1 MQQIENKILNQLLDR
16 YENSKLSRNENAR
29 TIHITYAFR
38 KNTIPQ
44 YFDESSNAA
53 DEINSVMMELQREKI
68 INIAWKNGKIDGII
82 DKVVLQEDAVSVVY
96 KRLGRISK
104 LSAEKNAEALLNRM
118 QNKISGR
125 VTTSF
130 VDRMLDRIETGKS
143 VKEYFDITDLKQA
156 ENLIYALDCI
166 ENNQKDCYVREFSI
180 EYFQDSKMFEQ
191 LIPKVCHV
199 IREERDDFSEF
210 ENEEILAEYF
220 IYKNPGYVYIKGT
233 AFLVTS
239 DDKMLDISILP
250 DGIGF
255 AISRESNPTV
265 RVVPSESIREVYTIE
280 NLTSFYRF
288 HKENSLV
295 IYLGGYH
302 NKVRQR
308 LLLQI
313 YETLPDAKYYHF
325 GDIDVGGFQIFYHL
339 CEKTKIPFRTYKM
352 DIQTMKQYGKYTKR
366 LTVNDRKRL
375 QKLMET
381 KLSEEEKKLA
391 QYMLEHNAKLEQE
404 CIFE

>member
-1 MQQIENKILNQLLDR
+1 MQQIENKILNQLLER

-38 KNTIPQ
+38 KNTIAQ

-68 INIAWKNGKIDGII
+68 INIVWKNGKIDGII
-82 DKVVLQEDAVSVVY
+82 DKVVLQEDAVGVVY

-104 LSAEKNAEALLNRM
+104 LSAEKDAEALLNRM
-118 QNKISGR
+118 QNKISGN
-125 VTTSF
+125 VTIAF
-130 VDRMLDRIETGKS
+130 VNRMLDRIETGKS
-143 VKEYFDITDLKQA
+143 VKEYFDIIDLKQA

-199 IREERDDFSEF
+199 IREEREEFSEF

-220 IYKNPGYVYIKGT
+220 IYKNPGYVYIKGN

-239 DDKMLDISILP
+239 DNKMLDISILP

-255 AISRESNPTV
+255 AISRESNTMV

-339 CEKTKIPFRTYKM
+339 REKTKIPFQTYKM
-352 DIQTMKQYGKYTKR
+352 DKQTMKQYEKYTKM
-366 LTVNDRKRL
+366 LTANDRKRL
-375 QKLMET
+375 QKLMDT
-381 KLSEEEKKLA
+381 KLSEEEKRLA
-391 QYMLEHNAKLEQE
+391 QYMLEYNVKLEQE
-404 CIFE
+404 CILE

>member
-16 YENSKLSRNENAR
+16 YENSKLSRNENTRA
-29 TIHITYAFR
+29 IHITYSFR

-53 DEINSVMMELQREKI
+53 YEINSVMMELQREKI
-68 INIAWKNGKIDGII
+68 INIVWKNGKIDGII
-82 DKVVLQEDAVSVVY
+82 DKVVLQEDAVGVVY

-104 LSAEKNAEALLNRM
+104 LSAEKDAEALLNRM
-118 QNKISGR
+118 QNKISGN
-125 VTTSF
+125 VTIAF
-130 VDRMLDRIETGKS
+130 VNRMLDRIEAGKA
-143 VKEYFDITDLKQA
+143 VKEYFDIIDLKQA

-199 IREERDDFSEF
+199 IREEREEFSEF

-220 IYKNPGYVYIKGT
+220 IYKNPGYVYIKGD

-239 DDKMLDISILP
+239 DNKMLDISILSE
-250 DGIGF
+250 GIGF
-255 AISRESNPTV
+255 AISRESNTMV
-265 RVVPSESIREVYTIE
+265 RVVPSESICEVYTIE
-280 NLTSFYRF
+280 NLTSFNRF

-339 CEKTKIPFRTYKM
+339 CEKTQIPFQKYKM
-352 DIQTMKQYGKYTKR
+352 DIQTMKQYEKYTKL
-366 LTVNDRKRL
+366 LTINDRKRL

-381 KLSEEEKKLA
+381 KLSEEEKRLA
-391 QYMLEHNAKLEQE
+391 HYMLEHNVKLEQE
-404 CIFE
+404 CILE

>member
-16 YENSKLSRNENAR
+16 YENSKLSRNENTRA
-29 TIHITYAFR
+29 IHITYSFR

-68 INIAWKNGKIDGII
+68 INIVWKNGKIDGII
-82 DKVVLQEDAVSVVY
+82 DKVVLQEDAVGVVY

-104 LSAEKNAEALLNRM
+104 LSAEKDAEALLNRM
-118 QNKISGR
+118 QNKISGNI
-125 VTTSF
+125 TIAF
-130 VDRMLDRIETGKS
+130 LNRMLDRIETGKS
-143 VKEYFDITDLKQA
+143 VKEYFDIIDLKQA

-199 IREERDDFSEF
+199 IREEREEFSEF

-220 IYKNPGYVYIKGT
+220 IYKNPGYVYIKGN

-239 DDKMLDISILP
+239 NEKMLDISILP

-255 AISRESNPTV
+255 AISRNTMV

-302 NKVRQR
+302 NKVRQL

-313 YETLPDAKYYHF
+313 YEILPNAKYYHF
-325 GDIDVGGFQIFYHL
+325 GDIDVGEFQIFYHL
-339 CEKTKIPFRTYKM
+339 CEKTRIPFQTYKM
-352 DIQTMKQYGKYTKR
+352 DMQTMKQYEKYTKL

-381 KLSEEEKKLA
+381 KLSEEEKRLA
-391 QYMLEHNAKLEQE
+391 QYMLEHNIKLEQE
-404 CIFE
+404 CILE